1 MSPDAA
7 APRAPRPTIIGPDTG
22 PSPPFPLRME
32 GEVISGF
39 GRGSK
44 ELGIPTANIPVTGVP
59 WIEGAESG
67 VYFGY
72 ASLHLPASHPDLS
85 SSSNNWR
92 TFPMVMS
99 IGYNPFYKNTVRS
112 AEVHVLHSFA
122 KDFYGSWMRVSV
134 SGFIRRELD
143 YVDVESLIRDIR
155 VDCEVARRSL
165 ERGAWGPGKEGKW
178 LEGEGWSESRS
189 GDKSGVESKV

>member
-1 MSPDAA
+1 
-7 APRAPRPTIIGPDTG
+7 
-22 PSPPFPLRME
+22 
-32 GEVISGF
+32 
-39 GRGSK
+39 
-44 ELGIPTANIPVTGVP
+44 
-59 WIEGAESG
+59 
-67 VYFGY
+67 
-72 ASLHLPASHPDLS
+72 
-85 SSSNNWR
+85 
-92 TFPMVMS
+92 MVMS

-165 ERGAWGPGKEGKW
+165 EREGWGPGGEKGW
-178 LEGEGWSESRS
+178 LEGEGWSESKRIE
-189 GDKSGVESKV
+189 KVEGEGNTSKV

>member
-1 MSPDAA
+1 MSSDATAAAA

-22 PSPPFPLRME
+22 PEPPFPLRME

-44 ELGIPTANIPVTGVP
+44 ELGIPTANIPVTGVS
-59 WIEGAESG
+59 WIESLESG

-85 SSSNNWR
+85 TSTSPPKSSSSPSNWR

-155 VDCEVARRSL
+155 VDCEVA
-165 ERGAWGPGKEGKW
+165 
-178 LEGEGWSESRS
+178 
-189 GDKSGVESKV
+189 

>member
-1 MSPDAA
+1 MSSDAAAA
-7 APRAPRPTIIGPDTG
+7 APRAPRPTIIGPD
-22 PSPPFPLRME
+22 
-32 GEVISGF
+32 
-39 GRGSK
+39 
-44 ELGIPTANIPVTGVP
+44 TANIPVTGVP

-85 SSSNNWR
+85 SSSSNNWR

-122 KDFYGSWMRVSV
+122 TDFYGSWMRVSV

-165 ERGAWGPGKEGKW
+165 EREAWGPGKEEKW
-178 LEGEGWSESRS
+178 LEGEGWSESESRS
-189 GDKSGVESKV
+189 GVKSSGESKV